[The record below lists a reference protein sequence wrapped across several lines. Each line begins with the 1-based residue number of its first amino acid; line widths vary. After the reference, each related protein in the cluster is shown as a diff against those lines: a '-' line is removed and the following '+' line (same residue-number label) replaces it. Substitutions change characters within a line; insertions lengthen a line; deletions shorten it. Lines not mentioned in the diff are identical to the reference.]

1 MTRIRYNRKRKKR
14 IINGK
19 SRVRSWYIWRYPT
32 DECGEDIN
40 WGITFYDVFECLKLG
55 GNVYTLLGADDS
67 IVRERVFEQLS
78 ELMHCEYAYILQ
90 QWLHNNKC
98 ETPVTNMANLRFED
112 E

>member
-1 MTRIRYNRKRKKR
+1 MRNNRKPKR

-32 DECGEDIN
+32 DELGEDIN
-40 WGITFYDVFECLKLG
+40 WSITFYDVFECLKLG
-55 GNVYTLLGADDS
+55 GNVYRLLGVEDSIDS

-78 ELMHCEYAYILQ
+78 ELMHCEYDYIYQ
-90 QWLHNNKC
+90 QWLHNHKC
-98 ETPVTNMANLRFED
+98 KTPVTNMANLRFED